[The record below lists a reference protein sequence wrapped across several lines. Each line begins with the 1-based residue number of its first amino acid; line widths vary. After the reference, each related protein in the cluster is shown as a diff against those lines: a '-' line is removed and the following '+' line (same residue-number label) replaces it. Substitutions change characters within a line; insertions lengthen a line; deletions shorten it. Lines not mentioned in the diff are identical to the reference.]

1 MLCCRFQN
9 RKEQVPLR
17 HLGPETVIGAGLSA
31 RPNVLPC
38 PAGQN
43 YLEGDNIKNIISH
56 AFDDAYDLLAELGV
70 NIVLEKKR

>member
-1 MLCCRFQN
+1 LLPVSKSERTSSIKTSWTRDHHQG
-9 RKEQVPLR
+9 RAI
-17 HLGPETVIGAGLSA
+17 HA
-31 RPNVLPC
+31 PC

-70 NIVLEKKR
+70 NIVLEKKK

>member
-17 HLGPETVIGAGLSA
+17 HLGPETVI
-31 RPNVLPC
+31 R
-38 PAGQN
+38 AGQN

-70 NIVLEKKR
+70 NIVLEKKK